1 MRKAISMN
9 ADWKYERFVID
20 REWRKHFI
28 TKDREYLV
36 L

>member
-1 MRKAISMN
+1 MSKAISMD

-20 REWRKHFI
+20 RERRKHFI
-28 TKDREYLV
+28 TKNREYLA